1 MAGTA
6 AASTAAERT
15 HSGAASSPGCPH
27 LEEFERC
34 DRAVIDC
41 RTYSWRWT
49 AWGTCLVGQPGAP
62 ACWTAWGTCQQDG
75 LGHLPAGRPGAP
87 ALLDSLGH
95 LPVVRPGAPA
105 YVTVWGT
112 FLMDDLGHLLVGR
125 PGAPASWRT
134 RSRRRPLVA
143 GGSSRSRPS
152 RRAVSDAGCATWS
165 VCVATD
171 RSSPSDSVDN
181 VYR

>member
-1 MAGTA
+1 MTWGTYLLD
-6 AASTAAERT
+6 
-15 HSGAASSPGCPH
+15 GLGH
-27 LEEFERC
+27 LPC
-34 DRAVIDC
+34 
-41 RTYSWRWT
+41 WT
-49 AWGTCLVGQPGAP
+49 AWGTCL
-62 ACWTAWGTCQQDG
+62 QDG
-75 LGHLPAGRPGAP
+75 
-87 ALLDSLGH
+87 LGH

-143 GGSSRSRPS
+143 GGSSRSGPS

-165 VCVATD
+165 VCVAMD